1 MNILSSSMSKRPKFK
16 LSVSGIKPTSSTP
29 IETSSCFFIAS
40 SSQSSSILLK
50 FIKSTIKTQLIDK
63 YYMVYNTMFK
73 TNNKKTINH
82 LLPLLKVSLIVIIN
96 RSLWKISTSLD
107 FKVDKSS
114 SIT

>member
-1 MNILSSSMSKRPKFK
+1 ML
-16 LSVSGIKPTSSTP
+16 

-50 FIKSTIKTQLIDK
+50 FIKSTIKIQLTDK
-63 YYMVYNTMFK
+63 YYMLYNTMFK
-73 TNNKKTINH
+73 TNNKQSINH
-82 LLPLLKVSLIVIIN
+82 SLPLLKVSLIVIID
-96 RSLWKISTSLD
+96 RSLWKISTSSD

>member
-1 MNILSSSMSKRPKFK
+1 
-16 LSVSGIKPTSSTP
+16 
-29 IETSSCFFIAS
+29 
-40 SSQSSSILLK
+40 LK